1 MYEKKSDFQ
10 KGWIGPDIFN
20 QHRNFIKK
28 HVRRMAFVLKIE

>member
-28 HVRRMAFVLKIE
+28 NM